1 MLHIKLAV
9 PVSNLDYTAF
19 LVQSVVMNSNLM
31 GDKFLCNFGMKFQH
45 QFIIF
50 YIWNYKMSMATFC
63 MFQCQNGV
71 KVLNVMNENI
81 SALKDTWEINLNTWK
96 STSRRILTGILLK
109 ISENCE
115 IEPNFMR

>member
-45 QFIIF
+45 EFIIL
-50 YIWNYKMSMATFC
+50 YI
-63 MFQCQNGV
+63 
-71 KVLNVMNENI
+71 
-81 SALKDTWEINLNTWK
+81 
-96 STSRRILTGILLK
+96 
-109 ISENCE
+109 
-115 IEPNFMR
+115 

>member
-31 GDKFLCNFGMKFQH
+31 GDKFLCNFCMKSQH

-50 YIWNYKMSMATFC
+50 YI
-63 MFQCQNGV
+63 
-71 KVLNVMNENI
+71 
-81 SALKDTWEINLNTWK
+81 
-96 STSRRILTGILLK
+96 
-109 ISENCE
+109 
-115 IEPNFMR
+115 

>member
-45 QFIIF
+45 QFITVAHKGHKNPAIYLGKF
-50 YIWNYKMSMATFC
+50 
-63 MFQCQNGV
+63 
-71 KVLNVMNENI
+71 E
-81 SALKDTWEINLNTWK
+81 
-96 STSRRILTGILLK
+96 
-109 ISENCE
+109 
-115 IEPNFMR
+115 

>member
-45 QFIIF
+45 LYYYRRNFCNLIGLEQWYFSL
-50 YIWNYKMSMATFC
+50 IWNTYMWKLQTFC
-63 MFQCQNGV
+63 
-71 KVLNVMNENI
+71 
-81 SALKDTWEINLNTWK
+81 
-96 STSRRILTGILLK
+96 R
-109 ISENCE
+109 
-115 IEPNFMR
+115 